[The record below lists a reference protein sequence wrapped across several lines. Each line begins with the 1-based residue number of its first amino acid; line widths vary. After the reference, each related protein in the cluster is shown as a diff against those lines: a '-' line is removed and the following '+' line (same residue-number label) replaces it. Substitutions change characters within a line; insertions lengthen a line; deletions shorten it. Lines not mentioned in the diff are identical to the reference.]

1 ENEAEDKHAGDKSAV
16 SETIG
21 QERKYQLEA
30 PLAGDMIPLE
40 DVDDPVFSSRAMGKG
55 VAIEPTDNAVVAPFT
70 GKVSTVFPTK
80 HAIGVISEEG
90 VELLIH
96 IGLDTVQLDS
106 QFYDIHVEQDA
117 TIKEGDKL
125 ITFDK
130 QKIKDAGYKIT
141 TPVIVTNTNDYL
153 DILPTD

>member
-1 ENEAEDKHAGDKSAV
+1 
-16 SETIG
+16 
-21 QERKYQLEA
+21 
-30 PLAGDMIPLE
+30 
-40 DVDDPVFSSRAMGKG
+40 
-55 VAIEPTDNAVVAPFT
+55 
-70 GKVSTVFPTK
+70 VFPTK
-80 HAIGVISEEG
+80 HAIGLISEEG

-96 IGLDTVQLDS
+96 IGLDTVQLDG

-153 DILPTD
+153 DILPTDFRYVNPGDSLLSVVK